1 MGSPHPPNIMTDEVV
16 EAVPARYNAE
26 STLEHEIEDRKTV
39 IDLDLVS
46 E

>member
-1 MGSPHPPNIMTDEVV
+1 MTDEV
-16 EAVPARYNAE
+16 VPARYNAK
-26 STLEHEIEDRKTV
+26 STLEHEIEDRKNV